1 MKKLILVSI
10 AAMLIFSCKKEDS
23 NRELPSDTSS
33 VGDLPTC
40 PELVNVDMDRK
51 AAARRGKGHNPHDTV
66 VTPPPPQPPPTTTY
80 KGCLLLDFDGDNVS
94 GTMWNVN
101 GDIPCDNS
109 GLSSAQIENIIAR
122 VKYDYAQF
130 NIEITTDENI
140 FNTYPQNKRRRCVIT
155 TTNWYGNVAGVAYI
169 NSFNWFDDSPCFV
182 FSQLLSF
189 NEKYISDATSHE
201 CGHTFGNRHHS
212 EWQYNDDG
220 SCVKLNE
227 YLWGNMIMGASYYD
241 PNPIFGIGANSL
253 GCNVIQ
259 NDMDIINNSINQ

>member
-1 MKKLILVSI
+1 MKKLIIVSI
-10 AAMLIFSCKKEDS
+10 AAMLIFSCKKGDS
-23 NRELPSDTSS
+23 NRELPSDISHK
-33 VGDLPTC
+33 LPTD

-51 AAARRGKGHNPHDTV
+51 AEAFRKGHNPHDN
-66 VTPPPPQPPPTTTY
+66 PPPQPPPPTTI
-80 KGCLLLDFDGDNVS
+80 KQGCLLLDFDGDGVS

-101 GDIPCDNS
+101 GDFYCDNS
-109 GLSSAQIENIIAR
+109 GLLDWQEQNVEAR

-130 NIEITTDENI
+130 NVEITTDENVY
-140 FNTYPQNKRRRCVIT
+140 NSYPQNKRRRCVIT
-155 TTNWYGNVAGVAYI
+155 TTNFYGNVGGVAYI
-169 NSFNWFDDSPCFV
+169 NSFNWMDDSPCFV
-182 FSQLLSF
+182 FSQLLGY

-227 YLWGNMIMGASYYD
+227 YLWSNMIMGASYYD

-253 GCNVIQ
+253 GCDVIQ
-259 NDMDIINNSINQ
+259 NDMEVINNSINQ